1 MIERQVKIVI
11 WDLDD
16 TFWNGTLSEGEVTRI
31 EANIKTVKTLI
42 DRGIMCSIVSKNDYS
57 QVKNILSNWGI
68 WELFIFPHV
77 SWQPKG
83 EQVKDVLKKA
93 ALRAANTLFIDDN
106 LSNLKEVEFYNPGIM
121 VELPNVLNDDFLELK
136 ELQGKNDI
144 KHSRLQQYKIL
155 EERDKEST
163 QFSDNKEFLR
173 ESDIKIIVSDDCEKN
188 IDRIVELV
196 QRSNQLNYTKI
207 RSTKEELLEIIKDN
221 EYESAYISVKDKF
234 GIYGIVGFY
243 ALKNKKLLHFVFS
256 CRIIGF
262 GVENYLY
269 RKLGYPEV
277 DVIGEIATELS
288 KEYAEGIDWITEDS
302 KLVVDNVSNRSSES
316 ILMISGCDL
325 EQACAYLDT
334 KYEIKKEFATV
345 INGVAIKTSDTTQ
358 LLNSID
364 LNENEKRKLYDNL
377 SFINK
382 DISFNSCIFSNNYDT
397 VVLSVV
403 DDYIRGIWKNKING
417 YLIGFGGYFEIEK
430 SLSCLPVQE
439 KEFLLENFEFVG
451 KEKECIF
458 EDNLRRI
465 IGLIGNNVNIILING
480 IDLDVSDWIG
490 EERVQRNLEM
500 NNIVDRIVREYNNVH
515 LLDMRHI
522 ITSKEMLTGKDNRH
536 FNRKAY
542 FEMAKELSALIN
554 AISSCDVTNLHSRLW
569 TDSVGKI
576 ITRVQNKIKKDE

>member
-207 RSTKEELLEIIKDN
+207 RSTKEELLDN
-221 EYESAYISVKDKF
+221 MK
-234 GIYGIVGFY
+234 
-243 ALKNKKLLHFVFS
+243 
-256 CRIIGF
+256 
-262 GVENYLY
+262 
-269 RKLGYPEV
+269 
-277 DVIGEIATELS
+277 
-288 KEYAEGIDWITEDS
+288 
-302 KLVVDNVSNRSSES
+302 
-316 ILMISGCDL
+316 
-325 EQACAYLDT
+325 
-334 KYEIKKEFATV
+334 
-345 INGVAIKTSDTTQ
+345 
-358 LLNSID
+358 
-364 LNENEKRKLYDNL
+364 
-377 SFINK
+377 
-382 DISFNSCIFSNNYDT
+382 
-397 VVLSVV
+397 
-403 DDYIRGIWKNKING
+403 
-417 YLIGFGGYFEIEK
+417 
-430 SLSCLPVQE
+430 
-439 KEFLLENFEFVG
+439 
-451 KEKECIF
+451 
-458 EDNLRRI
+458 
-465 IGLIGNNVNIILING
+465 
-480 IDLDVSDWIG
+480 
-490 EERVQRNLEM
+490 
-500 NNIVDRIVREYNNVH
+500 
-515 LLDMRHI
+515 
-522 ITSKEMLTGKDNRH
+522 
-536 FNRKAY
+536 
-542 FEMAKELSALIN
+542 
-554 AISSCDVTNLHSRLW
+554 
-569 TDSVGKI
+569 
-576 ITRVQNKIKKDE
+576 